1 MNMQHDNQ
9 QDKQYYDDFRYKS
22 YDEIMQ
28 EKRRYR
34 AMRRSM
40 GFAAVFFIALTTLM
54 ACVGILIGSAPL
66 KLFGSLTQQ
75 LGLSQTTEG
84 TQGDGDVQ
92 ASPGQGD
99 NDFTIT
105 IRDPDETQG
114 KTDSIYAQDVSG
126 VVEQTRA
133 SVVGVTSES
142 YSDYSTS
149 TSCGSGIIISEDG
162 YIVTNYHVI
171 EGANNITVTLDDG
184 TDCTAYFIGSDSYSD
199 LAVLRIEHEGLT
211 AAEFGDSDA
220 VRVGEIAI
228 AIGNPTGQLQGT
240 ATSGI
245 ISALNRNVEIN
256 NTVMNLIQTDAAIN
270 SGNSGGPL
278 LNRYGQVVGIT
289 SAKVSLTGYE
299 GLGFAIPANTAKPI
313 IEALVR
319 QGYVSGRPL
328 LGVQVSELSKM
339 AANFYRVPQGL
350 YVNSLRSDSDA
361 AAQGL
366 KAGDIIT
373 KINGTA
379 VTDLNSGVS
388 LRNELK
394 AGDTITVSIYRRG
407 SGEETIQFKLME
419 QTNETTDCNF

>member
-1 MNMQHDNQ
+1 MHMQQNNQ

-40 GFAAVFFIALTTLM
+40 AFAAVFFVALTALM

-66 KLFGSLTQQ
+66 KLFDNLSQQ
-75 LGLSQTTEG
+75 LGLSQTA
-84 TQGDGDVQ
+84 QGDHGNGDVQ
-92 ASPGQGD
+92 ATPGEGD
-99 NDFTIT
+99 DDFSIV
-105 IRDPDETQG
+105 IKDPDKDKQ
-114 KTDSIYAQDVSG
+114 DAIYAQDVSG
-126 VVEQTRA
+126 VVEKTRA

-142 YSDYSTS
+142 YDNYNTK
-149 TSCGSGIIISEDG
+149 TSCGSGIIISADG

-171 EGANNITVTLDDG
+171 EGANNIIVTLDNG
-184 TDCTAYFIGSDSYSD
+184 IECTAYFIGCDAYSD
-199 LAVLRIEHEGLT
+199 LAVLRIQQEGLT

-278 LNRYGQVVGIT
+278 LNQYGQVVGIT

-319 QGYVSGRPL
+319 QGYVGGRPL

-350 YVNSLRSDSDA
+350 YVNSVDEHSGA

-366 KAGDIIT
+366 KSGDIIT
-373 KINGTA
+373 KIDGTS
-379 VTDLNSGVS
+379 VTNLDIGVS
-388 LRNELK
+388 LRNEYK
-394 AGDTITVSIYRRG
+394 AGDAITVTIYRIGYGEGTIT
-407 SGEETIQFKLME
+407 FNLME
-419 QTNETTDCNF
+419 QTNETTNCNF

>member
-1 MNMQHDNQ
+1 MNMQQNNQ

-34 AMRRSM
+34 AMRRGM
-40 GFAAVFFIALTTLM
+40 AFAAVFFVALTALM

-66 KLFGSLTQQ
+66 KLFSDLSQQ
-75 LGLSQTTEG
+75 LGLSQTV
-84 TQGDGDVQ
+84 QGDHGNGSVQ
-92 ASPGQGD
+92 ATPGQGD
-99 NDFTIT
+99 DDFSIT
-105 IRDPDETQG
+105 IQDPDPGQN
-114 KTDSIYAQDVSG
+114 SLIYVQDVSN
-126 VVEQTRA
+126 VVEKVRA
-133 SVVGVTSES
+133 SVVGVACES
-142 YSDYSTS
+142 YDNYNTTS
-149 TSCGSGIIISEDG
+149 SSGSGIIISEDG

-184 TDCTAYFIGSDSYSD
+184 TECVAYFIGCDAYSD
-199 LAVLRIEHEGLT
+199 IAVIHIQQKGLK
-211 AAEFGDSDA
+211 AAQFGDSDH
-220 VRVGEIAI
+220 VRVGEVAI

-270 SGNSGGPL
+270 AGNSGGPL
-278 LNRYGQVVGIT
+278 LNQYGQVVGIT
-289 SAKVSLTGYE
+289 SAKVSLSGYE

-350 YVNSLRSDSDA
+350 YVQNIYSGCDA
-361 AAQGL
+361 EKQGL
-366 KAGDIIT
+366 CVGDIIT
-373 KINGTA
+373 EINGES
-379 VTDLNSGVS
+379 VTDLNSGVL

-394 AGDTITVSIYRRG
+394 AGDTVSVTIYRRG
-407 SGEETIQFKLME
+407 YGEGTIRFKLME
-419 QTNETTDCNF
+419 QTNETTGCNF

>member
-1 MNMQHDNQ
+1 MSMQQNNQ
-9 QDKQYYDDFRYKS
+9 QDRQYYEDFRYKS

-40 GFAAVFFIALTTLM
+40 AFAAVFFLALTVLM
-54 ACVGILIGSAPL
+54 ASVGILIGSAPL
-66 KLFGSLTQQ
+66 NLFNNLSQQ
-75 LGLSQTTEG
+75 LGISQTTQGESGNGEIQATPGEG
-84 TQGDGDVQ
+84 DD
-92 ASPGQGD
+92 
-99 NDFTIT
+99 DFSIT
-105 IRDPDETQG
+105 IRDPEENKSDAL
-114 KTDSIYAQDVSG
+114 YAQDVSG
-126 VVEQTRA
+126 VVEKVRS

-142 YSDYSTS
+142 YDNYNTQ
-149 TSCGSGIIISEDG
+149 TSCGSGIIISTDG

-171 EGANNITVTLDDG
+171 EGANNITVALDDG
-184 TDCTAYFIGSDSYSD
+184 TEYTAYLIGSDAYTD
-199 LAVLRIEHEGLT
+199 LAVIRIQQEGLT
-211 AAEFGDSDA
+211 AAEFGNSDK

-278 LNRYGQVVGIT
+278 LNQHGQVVGIT
-289 SAKVSLTGYE
+289 SAKVSLSGYE

-313 IEALVR
+313 IEELVR
-319 QGYVSGRPL
+319 HGYVSGRPL
-328 LGVQVSELSKM
+328 LGVRVTELSKM

-350 YVNSLRSDSDA
+350 YVQSVNAKSDA
-361 AAQGL
+361 AKQGI
-366 KAGDIIT
+366 AVGDIIT
-373 KINGTA
+373 AINGTA
-379 VTDLNSGVS
+379 VTGLDVGVS

-394 AGDTITVSIYRRG
+394 AGDTVTVTIYRVG
-407 SGEETIQFKLME
+407 HGEGLITFTLME

>member
-1 MNMQHDNQ
+1 MSMQQNNQ
-9 QDKQYYDDFRYKS
+9 QDRQYYEDFRYKS

-40 GFAAVFFIALTTLM
+40 AFAAVFFLALTVLM
-54 ACVGILIGSAPL
+54 ASVGILIGSAPL
-66 KLFGSLTQQ
+66 NLFNNLSQQ
-75 LGLSQTTEG
+75 LGISQTTQGESGNGEIQATPGEG
-84 TQGDGDVQ
+84 DD
-92 ASPGQGD
+92 
-99 NDFTIT
+99 DFSIT
-105 IRDPDETQG
+105 IRDPEENKSDAL
-114 KTDSIYAQDVSG
+114 YAQDVSG
-126 VVEQTRA
+126 VVEKVRS

-142 YSDYSTS
+142 YDNYNTQ
-149 TSCGSGIIISEDG
+149 TSCGSGIIISTDG

-171 EGANNITVTLDDG
+171 EGANNITVALDDG
-184 TDCTAYFIGSDSYSD
+184 TEYTAYLIGSDAYTD
-199 LAVLRIEHEGLT
+199 LAVIRIQQENLT
-211 AAEFGDSDA
+211 AAEFGNSDK

-278 LNRYGQVVGIT
+278 LNQHGQVVGIT
-289 SAKVSLTGYE
+289 SAKVSLSGYE

-313 IEALVR
+313 IEELVR
-319 QGYVSGRPL
+319 HGYVSGRPL
-328 LGVQVSELSKM
+328 LGVRVTELSKM

-350 YVNSLRSDSDA
+350 YVQSVNAKSDA
-361 AAQGL
+361 AKQGI
-366 KAGDIIT
+366 AVGDIIT
-373 KINGTA
+373 AINGTA
-379 VTDLNSGVS
+379 VTGLDVGVS

-394 AGDTITVSIYRRG
+394 AGDTVTVTIYRVG
-407 SGEETIQFKLME
+407 HGEGQITFTLME
-419 QTNETTDCNF
+419 QTNGADDCNF

>member
-1 MNMQHDNQ
+1 MNMQQNNQ
-9 QDKQYYDDFRYKS
+9 HDKQYYDDFRYKS

-34 AMRRSM
+34 AMRRGM
-40 GFAAVFFIALTTLM
+40 AFAAIFFVALTTLM
-54 ACVGILIGSAPL
+54 ACVGILIGGAPL
-66 KLFGSLTQQ
+66 KLFDSISQQ
-75 LGLSQTTEG
+75 LGLTPTVQGDQATGDVQATPG
-84 TQGDGDVQ
+84 QGDGDF
-92 ASPGQGD
+92 S
-99 NDFTIT
+99 I
-105 IRDPDETQG
+105 IIKDPDKNKQ
-114 KTDSIYAQDVSG
+114 DAIYAQDVSG
-126 VVEQTRA
+126 VVEKTRA

-142 YSDYSTS
+142 YDNYNTK

-171 EGANNITVTLDDG
+171 VGANNITATLDDG
-184 TDCTAYFIGSDSYSD
+184 TSCAAYFIGADAYSD
-199 LAVLRIEHEGLT
+199 LAVLRIQKTGLT

-278 LNRYGQVVGIT
+278 LNQYGQVVGIT

-350 YVNSLRSDSDA
+350 YVNRVDENSDA
-361 AAQGL
+361 AEQGL
-366 KAGDIIT
+366 KTGDIIT
-373 KINGTA
+373 KINGQS
-379 VTDLNSGVS
+379 VTSLDTGVS
-388 LRNELK
+388 LRNEFK
-394 AGDTITVSIYRRG
+394 AGDEITVTVYRMG
-407 SGEETIQFKLME
+407 HGEGKITFKLME
-419 QTNETTDCNF
+419 QTNETTNCNF

>member
-1 MNMQHDNQ
+1 MSMQQNNQ
-9 QDKQYYDDFRYKS
+9 QDRQYYEDFRYKS

-40 GFAAVFFIALTTLM
+40 AFAAVFFLALTVLM
-54 ACVGILIGSAPL
+54 ASVGILIGSAPL
-66 KLFGSLTQQ
+66 NLFNNLSQQ
-75 LGLSQTTEG
+75 LGISQTTQGESGGGEIQAAPGEG
-84 TQGDGDVQ
+84 DD
-92 ASPGQGD
+92 
-99 NDFTIT
+99 DFSIT
-105 IRDPDETQG
+105 IRDPEENKSDAL
-114 KTDSIYAQDVSG
+114 YAQDVSG
-126 VVEQTRA
+126 VVEKVRS

-142 YSDYSTS
+142 YDNYNTQ
-149 TSCGSGIIISEDG
+149 TSCGSGIIISTDG

-171 EGANNITVTLDDG
+171 EGANNITVALDDG
-184 TDCTAYFIGSDSYSD
+184 TEYTAYLIGSDAYTD
-199 LAVLRIEHEGLT
+199 LAVIRIQQEGLT
-211 AAEFGDSDA
+211 AAEFGNSDK

-278 LNRYGQVVGIT
+278 LNQHGQVVGIT
-289 SAKVSLTGYE
+289 SAKVSLSGYE

-313 IEALVR
+313 IEELVR
-319 QGYVSGRPL
+319 HGYVSGRPL
-328 LGVQVSELSKM
+328 LGVRVTELSKM

-350 YVNSLRSDSDA
+350 YVQSVNAKSDA
-361 AAQGL
+361 AKQGI
-366 KAGDIIT
+366 AVGDIIT
-373 KINGTA
+373 AINGTA
-379 VTDLNSGVS
+379 VTGLDVGVS

-394 AGDTITVSIYRRG
+394 AGDTVTVTIYRVG
-407 SGEETIQFKLME
+407 HGEGQITFTLME
-419 QTNETTDCNF
+419 QTNGADDCNF

>member
-1 MNMQHDNQ
+1 MSMQQNNQ
-9 QDKQYYDDFRYKS
+9 QDRQYYDDFRYKS

-40 GFAAVFFIALTTLM
+40 AFAAVFFLALTVLM
-54 ACVGILIGSAPL
+54 ASVGILIGSAPL
-66 KLFGSLTQQ
+66 NLFNNLSQQ
-75 LGLSQTTEG
+75 LGISQTTQGESGNGEIQATPGEG
-84 TQGDGDVQ
+84 DD
-92 ASPGQGD
+92 
-99 NDFTIT
+99 DFSIA
-105 IRDPDETQG
+105 IRDPEENKSDAL
-114 KTDSIYAQDVSG
+114 YAQDVSG
-126 VVEQTRA
+126 VVEKVRS

-142 YSDYSTS
+142 YDNYNTQ
-149 TSCGSGIIISEDG
+149 TSCGSGIIISTDG

-171 EGANNITVTLDDG
+171 EGANNITVALDDG
-184 TDCTAYFIGSDSYSD
+184 TEYTAYLIGSDAYTD
-199 LAVLRIEHEGLT
+199 LAVIRIQQEGLT
-211 AAEFGDSDA
+211 AAEFGNSDK

-278 LNRYGQVVGIT
+278 LNQHGQVVGIT
-289 SAKVSLTGYE
+289 SAKVSLSGYE

-313 IEALVR
+313 IEELVR
-319 QGYVSGRPL
+319 HGYVSGRPL
-328 LGVQVSELSKM
+328 LGVRVTELSKM

-350 YVNSLRSDSDA
+350 YVQSVNAKSDA
-361 AAQGL
+361 AKQGI
-366 KAGDIIT
+366 AVGDIIT
-373 KINGTA
+373 AINGTA
-379 VTDLNSGVS
+379 VTGLDVGVS

-394 AGDTITVSIYRRG
+394 AGDSITVNIYRRG
-407 SGEETIQFKLME
+407 FGESTVTLKLME
-419 QTNETTDCNF
+419 QTNGADDCNF